1 MGTFILIVV
10 VLFIIVLLA
19 GFVSNKNKEKKYE
32 KIFTKDVIKTKKL
45 YKGSL
50 TRYIIPSE
58 EKTILRYFI
67 SGKTNTIKDFIPDD
81 EILVNNGLI
90 LFDRQRRKMS
100 IIQDINKH
108 GITTTIPF
116 SDIISLEPIEISK
129 TKKITRG
136 GISPIAINGYR
147 WASVTTKN
155 LKQIERVY
163 IEIKYKAYNKEN
175 TCDVTVFNGISY
187 EDRGDYS
194 LIVEEVNRIIN
205 KIHDTVTK

>member
-81 EILVNNGLI
+81 EILVNYGLI

>member
-10 VLFIIVLLA
+10 VLFIIVFLVS
-19 GFVSNKNKEKKYE
+19 FVSNKKKEKKYE
-32 KIFTKDVIKTKKL
+32 KIFNEDVIKTKKL

-50 TRYIIPSE
+50 TRYIIPNE
-58 EKTILRYFI
+58 GKTILRYFT
-67 SGKTNTIKDFIPDD
+67 SGKTNTIKDFTPDD
-81 EILVNNGLI
+81 EILVNNCLI
-90 LFDRQRRKMS
+90 LFDEQRKKVS
-100 IIQDINKH
+100 IIHDINKH
-108 GITTTIPF
+108 GITTVIPF

-129 TKKITRG
+129 TKKVTRG

-163 IEIKYKAYNKEN
+163 IEIKYKVYNKEN
-175 TCDVTVFNGISY
+175 ICDVTVFNGISY

-194 LIVEEVNRIIN
+194 RIVEEVNRIIN
-205 KIHDTVTK
+205 KIHDIVTK